1 MCGNLPSASQETL
14 DRQVESLA
22 AEARGLLLELL
33 QYQSLAGREHQ
44 VQEYLHGWLS
54 RLGLDTQLLP
64 QPADISRDP
73 NYSPHA
79 ESANPAPN
87 LKVILK
93 GKGGGRSL
101 LLNSHTDV
109 VPANDPS
116 QYAPREEAGR
126 VIGRGACDAKG
137 QVVTWILA
145 LLAVKEAGI
154 ALYGDCVGSA
164 VVEEEV
170 GGNGALAWVL
180 TQPAQD
186 LALVLEPTDLKIHPA
201 NRGAVWFKI
210 ATTGTS
216 THMGRWWEGISAY
229 ERLEVLLQA
238 ARKWDAELVLQSR
251 GVPLFPDN
259 PSPAHVN
266 IGMVRAGDWPATV
279 PAEAV
284 AEGGISFLPNKT
296 LEQIKSDFTQ
306 AITQAAQL
314 EGIPASVT
322 FERLQN
328 QAYSIPADHPGV
340 VTLDNCLK
348 QAAGASEVTGFL
360 ASCDARLFY
369 HRGKMPTIV
378 FGPGSL
384 QHAHSQNEQIAV
396 QDVVTAARAL
406 ARFIVQWCGADGVET
421 GQEG

>member
-1 MCGNLPSASQETL
+1 MCGNLPSALKDSL
-14 DRQVESLA
+14 DQQVQHLA
-22 AEARGLLLELL
+22 GQARDLLLEMLSF
-33 QYQSLAGREHQ
+33 QSLAGREHE
-44 VQEYLHGWLS
+44 VQDFLQGWLS
-54 RLGLDTQLLP
+54 RRGLDTQLIA

-79 ESANPAPN
+79 DNANPAPN
-87 LKVILK
+87 LKVTLK

-109 VPANDPS
+109 VPAQDPS

-145 LLAVKEAGI
+145 LLAVKQAGI
-154 ALYGDCVGSA
+154 TLRGDCTGSA

-170 GGNGALAWVL
+170 GGNGALAWIL
-180 TQPAQD
+180 TQPPQD

-210 ATTGTS
+210 ATAGKS
-216 THMGRWWEGISAY
+216 THMGRWWEGTSAY
-229 ERLEVLLQA
+229 ERLEFLLDT
-238 ARKWDAELVLQSR
+238 ARRWDEELVRQSQ

-296 LEQIKSDFTQ
+296 MEQIKTGFTQ
-306 AITQAAQL
+306 AITQAAKLQ
-314 EGIPASVT
+314 GIPASVT
-322 FERLQN
+322 FEKLQN
-328 QAYSIPADHPGV
+328 EAYSIPADHPGV
-340 VTLDNCLK
+340 VLLDASLK
-348 QAAGASEVTGFL
+348 QVTGMAEITGFL

-384 QHAHSQNEQIAV
+384 QHAHSQTEQIIL
-396 QDVVTAARAL
+396 DDIVTAARAL
-406 ARFIVQWCGADGVET
+406 ARFIVLWCGADGVET
-421 GQEG
+421 NQEG